1 MKTRLMT
8 SILIVAVLAIAFVL
22 KQTVSP
28 YFFDALIL
36 FITIMSAY
44 EMSKLLT
51 KMDKPNNQILATIFP
66 AFLMLSIL
74 LNTAFDSSLGVIYG
88 IVIEVALIVIFFAIA
103 FVWPLITKGKTTKE
117 IRYKRLQISNT
128 KYAFQKAMNTA
139 FTYVYPS
146 FLLMFMGYIN
156 HFDELTTSFANV
168 GEFGGYFSLVAL
180 LFAFL
185 IPIFTDTFAYL
196 VGGIFGGKK
205 LCPKIS
211 PNKTISGAVGGLLA
225 CVLFSTALY
234 FIFFSIPEL
243 RTIFAVNNFEFWHVI
258 IISFIGS
265 ALAQAGDILESLFK
279 RQASVKD
286 SGRFLPGHG
295 GMLDRCDSY
304 MFVMPYIFLAF
315 SIFILVA

>member
-8 SILIVAVLAIAFVL
+8 SILIVAVLAVAFVL
-22 KQTVSP
+22 KELVSP
-28 YFFDALIL
+28 YFFDVLIL
-36 FITIMSAY
+36 FITTFCAY

-66 AFLMLSIL
+66 AFLMLVIL
-74 LNTAFDSSLGVIYG
+74 LNSAFDSALGVVYG
-88 IVIEVALIVIFFAIA
+88 IIIEVALIVIFFAIA
-103 FVWPLITKGKTTKE
+103 FVWPLITRNKTLKE
-117 IRYKRLQISNT
+117 IRYKRLQVSKT

-139 FTYVYPS
+139 FTFVYPS
-146 FLLMFMGYIN
+146 FLLMFMSYIN

-168 GEFGGYFSLVAL
+168 GYFGGYLSLIVL

-205 LCPKIS
+205 LAPKIS
-211 PNKTISGAVGGLLA
+211 PKKTISGAVGGLLA
-225 CVLFSTALY
+225 CVLFSTAIYFVLY
-234 FIFFSIPEL
+234 SFPQL
-243 RTIFAVNNFEFWHVI
+243 KTIFAVTGFEFYHVI

-265 ALAQAGDILESLFK
+265 IIAQAGDLLESLLK
-279 RQASVKD
+279 RQALVKD
-286 SGRFLPGHG
+286 SGRILPGHG

-315 SIFILVA
+315 SIFVLVM